1 MLEIRNI
8 VATACSAIALLVAL
22 SQPALAQSYPSK
34 PVHLIVP
41 FAAGGS
47 ADSTARLIAPK
58 LGELLGQTVVVENR
72 PGANGN
78 IGTEAVARAAADGY
92 TLLLAFDATIVIN
105 PHVYPN
111 LGFDPVKDFAPITML
126 ARVPMILAAHPS
138 FPDNNV
144 SELIAHAKKQ
154 PGMSYSSAGLA
165 STPHLAMLLFE
176 QRSGTKFQHIAYK
189 GGGQAVIDALG
200 GHVPLISTGFPVV
213 IKHIKSGKLKGIGIM
228 SAKRHPALP
237 EVATFAEGGI
247 SDFDLSFW
255 LGVMAPAGTPP
266 EIVARLNRDI
276 RKVLESPEVRAKIE
290 GGVGGS
296 PVGNS
301 PEEFAADVRKD
312 LERWGRVVRESGV
325 KIN

>member
-1 MLEIRNI
+1 MPTIRI
-8 VATACSAIALLVAL
+8 IAAILCSATALLLTASQSAH
-22 SQPALAQSYPSK
+22 AQQYPNK

-47 ADSTARLIAPK
+47 ADSMARLISPQ
-58 LGELLGQTVVVENR
+58 LGELLGQSVVVENR

-78 IGTEAVARAAADGY
+78 IGTEAVARAAPDGY

-105 PHVYPN
+105 PHVYPK
-111 LGFDPVKDFAPITML
+111 LGFDPLKDFAPITLL

-138 FPDNNV
+138 FPVNNV

-154 PGMSYSSAGLA
+154 PGLSYSSAGLA

-176 QRSGTKFQHIAYK
+176 QRSGVKLQHIAYK

-213 IKHIKSGKLKGIGIM
+213 IKHLKSGKLKGIGLM
-228 SAKRHPALP
+228 SAKRHPAIP
-237 EVATFAEGGI
+237 EVGTFAEAGI
-247 SDFDLSFW
+247 SDFDLYFW

-276 RKVLESPEVRAKIE
+276 RKVLESPEVREKIE
-290 GGVGGS
+290 AGVGGS

>member
-1 MLEIRNI
+1 MLAIRKI
-8 VATACSAIALLVAL
+8 IASSVGAIALFAGVSQSAVA
-22 SQPALAQSYPSK
+22 QQYPSK

-47 ADSTARLIAPK
+47 ADSMARLVSTP
-58 LGELLGQTVVVENR
+58 LSELLGQSVAVENR

-78 IGTEAVARAAADGY
+78 IGTEAVAKAAPDGY

-105 PHVYPN
+105 PHVYPK
-111 LGFDPVKDFAPITML
+111 LAFDPLKDLAPITML
-126 ARVPMILAAHPS
+126 SRVPMILAAHPS
-138 FPDNNV
+138 FPVNNV
-144 SELIAHAKKQ
+144 SELIALAKRR
-154 PGMSYSSAGLA
+154 PGMGYSSAGLA

-176 QRSGTKFQHIAYK
+176 QRSGTKFEHIAYK

-213 IKHIKSGKLKGIGIM
+213 IKHLQSGKLKAIGLM

-237 EVATFAEGGI
+237 DVPTFAEAGI
-247 SDFDLSFW
+247 SEFDLSFW
-255 LGVMAPAGTPP
+255 LGIMAPAGTPP

-276 RKVLESPEVRAKIE
+276 RKVLESSEVRAKIE
-290 GGVGGS
+290 GAVGGS

-301 PEEFAADVRKD
+301 PAEFAADIRTD
-312 LERWGRVVRESGV
+312 FERWGRVVRESGV
-325 KIN
+325 KVN